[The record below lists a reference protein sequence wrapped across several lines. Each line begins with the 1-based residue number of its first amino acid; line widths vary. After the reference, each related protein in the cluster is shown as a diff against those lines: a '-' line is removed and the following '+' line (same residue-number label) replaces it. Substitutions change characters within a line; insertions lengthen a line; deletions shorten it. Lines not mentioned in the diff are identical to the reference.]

1 MHCFSCWSWL
11 CYCCLK
17 GEAGYA
23 EEKAKWC
30 CKSYPESTD
39 FQRGKKNCFAARC
52 INTIS
57 HRPFSFSF
65 FFNLFGIH
73 LFSSVFDSSVWNF
86 DFQVDKL
93 KKKLRHEENVHRALE
108 RAFNRP
114 LGALPRLPPYLPAN
128 VSNSQS
134 SWTHNFISV
143 LCFNKFSLF
152 MFLNIEFNSSELVHQ
167 C

>member
-1 MHCFSCWSWL
+1 MQGR
-11 CYCCLK
+11 K
-17 GEAGYA
+17 QNDA
-23 EEKAKWC
+23 AK
-30 CKSYPESTD
+30 
-39 FQRGKKNCFAARC
+39 AARSRRTSGEERK
-52 INTIS
+52 IALQQDVQIQFLID
-57 HRPFSFSF
+57 PFLIFVS
-65 FFNLFGIH
+65 LFGIH
-73 LFSSVFDSSVWNF
+73 LFSSVCDNSVWNF

-108 RAFNRP
+108 RALNRP

-152 MFLNIEFNSSELVHQ
+152 MFFNKEFNSSERVHQ

>member
-1 MHCFSCWSWL
+1 MMLQKLPGVDGLPARKEKLLCSKMYRYNFSL
-11 CYCCLK
+11 TLFLFLLVCL
-17 GEAGYA
+17 EFIYF
-23 EEKAKWC
+23 
-30 CKSYPESTD
+30 P
-39 FQRGKKNCFAARC
+39 
-52 INTIS
+52 
-57 HRPFSFSF
+57 
-65 FFNLFGIH
+65 LF
-73 LFSSVFDSSVWNF
+73 LTVQFETF

-108 RAFNRP
+108 RALNRP

-143 LCFNKFSLF
+143 LFFNKFSLF
-152 MFLNIEFNSSELVHQ
+152 MFLNNEFISSELVHQ